1 MATLP
6 NTHACKLGCLTHMSA
21 NRRFNM
27 SKAAKPFYFAAM
39 PLLAVGAAFAAVG
52 ASGQAAFGYTAVGM
66 LVPGMAL
73 LIAGYRR
80 R

>member
-1 MATLP
+1 
-6 NTHACKLGCLTHMSA
+6 
-21 NRRFNM
+21 M
-27 SKAAKPFYFAAM
+27 SKIAKPFYFAAM

-80 R
+80 RS